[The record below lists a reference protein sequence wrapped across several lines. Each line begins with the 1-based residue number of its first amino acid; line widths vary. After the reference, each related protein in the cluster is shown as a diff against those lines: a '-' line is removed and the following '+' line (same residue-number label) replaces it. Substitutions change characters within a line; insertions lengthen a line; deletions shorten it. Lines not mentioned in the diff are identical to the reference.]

1 MPVEEQVVSIF
12 AGVNGFL
19 DNVPVPAVGRFEQ
32 SLLADLRA
40 NKPELLASIRDTRDL
55 TDATRDGLKEAIGA
69 FARTFA

>member
-1 MPVEEQVVSIF
+1 M
-12 AGVNGFL
+12 
-19 DNVPVPAVGRFEQ
+19 NVPVPAVGRFEQ